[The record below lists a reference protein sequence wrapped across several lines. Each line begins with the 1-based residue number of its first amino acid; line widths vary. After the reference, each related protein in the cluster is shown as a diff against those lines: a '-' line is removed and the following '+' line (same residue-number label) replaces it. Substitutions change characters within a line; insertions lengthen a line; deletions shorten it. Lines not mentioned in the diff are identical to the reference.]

1 METRLSKKLAD
12 KIASLDISHPYVWKL
27 RLSKADFKELEVCL
41 SAIVSDCGVAA
52 LAKPENATSTIVY
65 MAEWYKRKYQSGNR
79 NQLIENLDFETLW
92 TNSGISKKRYLY
104 QDDSGQKRWLYSI
117 YVLGGLAIQHEL
129 NRHDKMKFLKGLC
142 RIYHGEN
149 YTLENLD
156 EASRAAA
163 FRESIKRQHSLYEYM
178 KEILNG
184 EMPFHEDDL
193 KDAASDVNRFV
204 ATIKAAND
212 EILKVKFRFEWQVI
226 FSPDY
231 TYMTRRLN
239 LWLKPEEVGGGLH
252 QYLRYDR
259 VHLWG
264 VPTPEKQLHL
274 FIYIRFKRGD
284 EVIEPSTMENPIITY
299 LNHSVNDFVAF
310 GVEKG
315 VQIKNIP
322 TSRFDKIEIVV
333 KDDDG
338 NEYLAQTQNTTE
350 YIQLWRQG
358 DYGEVWFSTQ
368 NTQKETA
375 LLFSNRCKL
384 KDETI
389 TEDVYRKR
397 FRDQKFGTTE
407 TWNWIYIY
415 DCVSF
420 LDEKGKEINLYN
432 RIGYDQVTTRLYTD
446 TIRYVGGGKVK
457 HYYIDYPDISDE
469 YEVDELPLI
478 FGWEDVIVRHF
489 ATKDDILHAQPEEET
504 EAEMI
509 EFKQENGKYAEWTKM
524 DEPPYGEVTLRVTV
538 KGKPLLFTVVYLPR
552 LENESPIKRDF
563 ESTLIRYKN
572 VDGTEAELQDE
583 IPMDGNPLSPTLPVR
598 YGEGERYY
606 EVDVYRPTLLKE
618 VMLDG
623 KIIEYLNDEEK
634 LNLPYIFK
642 DRVQL
647 NDFSEKG
654 YQAYECSNLCNI
666 YSQDFINISGNPS
679 VGEAALNAWRNDNH
693 YVGKL
698 LDTMAP
704 ESLVVCFGNDQE
716 QSSWKDEQ
724 ALYWNYDEKTEPEP
738 INTDEDADSKSTG
751 VIFQDISTTENL
763 QCNLG
768 MDIDNDPWAWEDIDE
783 SVTESLLKCFEVAN
797 HYGTYFFLMKPLRDM
812 DMDKDKIVSEIYEPL
827 LEKRNGTLTPED
839 KQGLLRFAE
848 ESGFDW
854 QEFNIH
860 IDNEI

>member
-1 METRLSKKLAD
+1 M
-12 KIASLDISHPYVWKL
+12 
-27 RLSKADFKELEVCL
+27 
-41 SAIVSDCGVAA
+41 
-52 LAKPENATSTIVY
+52 
-65 MAEWYKRKYQSGNR
+65 
-79 NQLIENLDFETLW
+79 
-92 TNSGISKKRYLY
+92 
-104 QDDSGQKRWLYSI
+104 
-117 YVLGGLAIQHEL
+117 
-129 NRHDKMKFLKGLC
+129 
-142 RIYHGEN
+142 
-149 YTLENLD
+149 
-156 EASRAAA
+156 
-163 FRESIKRQHSLYEYM
+163 
-178 KEILNG
+178 
-184 EMPFHEDDL
+184 
-193 KDAASDVNRFV
+193 
-204 ATIKAAND
+204 
-212 EILKVKFRFEWQVI
+212 
-226 FSPDY
+226 
-231 TYMTRRLN
+231 
-239 LWLKPEEVGGGLH
+239 
-252 QYLRYDR
+252 
-259 VHLWG
+259 
-264 VPTPEKQLHL
+264 
-274 FIYIRFKRGD
+274 
-284 EVIEPSTMENPIITY
+284 IEPSTMENPIITY

-358 DYGEVWFSTQ
+358 DYGEVWSSTQ

-704 ESLVVCFGNDQE
+704 ESLVVYFGNDQE

>member
-41 SAIVSDCGVAA
+41 SAIVSDCGIAA

-358 DYGEVWFSTQ
+358 DYGEVWSSTQ

-704 ESLVVCFGNDQE
+704 ESLVVYFGNDQE

-724 ALYWNYDEKTEPEP
+724 ALYRNYDEKTEPEP

>member
-1 METRLSKKLAD
+1 M
-12 KIASLDISHPYVWKL
+12 
-27 RLSKADFKELEVCL
+27 
-41 SAIVSDCGVAA
+41 
-52 LAKPENATSTIVY
+52 
-65 MAEWYKRKYQSGNR
+65 
-79 NQLIENLDFETLW
+79 
-92 TNSGISKKRYLY
+92 
-104 QDDSGQKRWLYSI
+104 
-117 YVLGGLAIQHEL
+117 
-129 NRHDKMKFLKGLC
+129 
-142 RIYHGEN
+142 
-149 YTLENLD
+149 
-156 EASRAAA
+156 
-163 FRESIKRQHSLYEYM
+163 
-178 KEILNG
+178 
-184 EMPFHEDDL
+184 
-193 KDAASDVNRFV
+193 
-204 ATIKAAND
+204 
-212 EILKVKFRFEWQVI
+212 
-226 FSPDY
+226 
-231 TYMTRRLN
+231 
-239 LWLKPEEVGGGLH
+239 
-252 QYLRYDR
+252 
-259 VHLWG
+259 
-264 VPTPEKQLHL
+264 
-274 FIYIRFKRGD
+274 
-284 EVIEPSTMENPIITY
+284 IEPSTMENPIITY

-315 VQIKNIP
+315 VLIKNIP

-358 DYGEVWFSTQ
+358 DYGEAWSSTQ

-375 LLFSNRCKL
+375 VLFSNRCNL
-384 KDETI
+384 KDETFS
-389 TEDVYRKR
+389 EEVYRKR
-397 FRDQKFGTTE
+397 FRDQKFGTTD

-420 LDEKGKEINLYN
+420 LDEQGKEINLYN

-457 HYYIDYPDISDE
+457 HYYIDDPDISDE

-509 EFKQENGKYAEWTKM
+509 EFKQENGRYAEWTKM
-524 DEPPYGEVTLRVTV
+524 DEPPYGEVTLRVTI

-552 LENESPIKRDF
+552 MDKASPIKRDF

-598 YGEGERYY
+598 YGEDESYY

-654 YQAYECSNLCNI
+654 YQAYECRNLSSI

-698 LDTMAP
+698 LDAMTP

-716 QSSWKDEQ
+716 HSSWKDEQ

-738 INTDEDADSKSTG
+738 INPDEDADSKSTG

-768 MDIDNDPWAWEDIDE
+768 TDIDNDPWAWEDIDE

-797 HYGTYFFLMKPLRDM
+797 HYGTYFFLMKPLRNM
-812 DMDKDKIVSEIYEPL
+812 ERDKVVSEIYEPL

-839 KQGLLRFAE
+839 KQGLLRFSE
-848 ESGFDW
+848 ESGFD
-854 QEFNIH
+854 
-860 IDNEI
+860 

>member
-27 RLSKADFKELEVCL
+27 RLSEADFNELEVCL

-79 NQLIENLDFETLW
+79 NPLIENLDLETLW
-92 TNSGISKKRYLY
+92 SNSGISKKRYLY

-193 KDAASDVNRFV
+193 QDAASDVNRFV

-231 TYMTRRLN
+231 IMTRRLN

-264 VPTPEKQLHL
+264 VPNPEKQLHL

-333 KDDDG
+333 KDDEG

-350 YIQLWRQG
+350 YIQLWRHG
-358 DYGEVWFSTQ
+358 DYGETWSSTQ

-397 FRDQKFGTTE
+397 FRDPKFGTTE

-420 LDEKGKEINLYN
+420 VDDQGKEINLYN

-457 HYYIDYPDISDE
+457 HYYIDDPDISDE

-509 EFKQENGKYAEWTKM
+509 EFKQENGRYAEWTKM
-524 DEPPYGEVTLRVTV
+524 DEPPYGEVTLRVTI

-552 LENESPIKRDF
+552 MDKASPIKRDF

-598 YGEGERYY
+598 YGEDESYY

-654 YQAYECSNLCNI
+654 YQAYECRNLRSI

-698 LDTMAP
+698 LDAMTP

-716 QSSWKDEQ
+716 HSSWKDEQ

-738 INTDEDADSKSTG
+738 INPDEDADSKSTG

-768 MDIDNDPWAWEDIDE
+768 MDIDNDPWAWDDI
-783 SVTESLLKCFEVAN
+783 TESILKCFEVAN
-797 HYGTYFFLMKPLRDM
+797 HYGTYFFLMKPLRDI
-812 DMDKDKIVSEIYEPL
+812 DKDQIVSEIYEPL
-827 LEKRNGTLTPED
+827 LEKRNGTLTTED

>member
-27 RLSKADFKELEVCL
+27 RLSEADFNELEVCL
-41 SAIVSDCGVAA
+41 STIVSDCGVAA

-79 NQLIENLDFETLW
+79 NQLIENLDLETLW

-193 KDAASDVNRFV
+193 KNAASDVNRFV

-231 TYMTRRLN
+231 TYMSRRLN

-264 VPTPEKQLHL
+264 VPNPEKQLHL

-333 KDDDG
+333 KDDEG
-338 NEYLAQTQNTTE
+338 NEYLAQTQSTTE

-358 DYGEVWFSTQ
+358 DYGETWSSTQ

-384 KDETI
+384 QDETI
-389 TEDVYRKR
+389 AENVYRKR
-397 FRDQKFGTTE
+397 FRDKKFGTTE

-420 LDEKGKEINLYN
+420 LDEQGKEINLYN

-457 HYYIDYPDISDE
+457 HYYIDDPDISDE

-509 EFKQENGKYAEWTKM
+509 EYKQENGRYTEWTKM

-552 LENESPIKRDF
+552 MEKASPIKRDF
-563 ESTLIRYKN
+563 ERTLIRYKE

-583 IPMDGNPLSPTLPVR
+583 IPMDGNPLSPTLPIR
-598 YGEGERYY
+598 YGEGESYY

-654 YQAYECSNLCNI
+654 YQAYECRNLRSI

-698 LDTMAP
+698 LDAMAP

-716 QSSWKDEQ
+716 HSSWKEEQ
-724 ALYWNYDEKTEPEP
+724 ALYWNYDEQTEPEP
-738 INTDEDADSKSTG
+738 INPNEDADSKNMG

>member
-1 METRLSKKLAD
+1 M
-12 KIASLDISHPYVWKL
+12 
-27 RLSKADFKELEVCL
+27 
-41 SAIVSDCGVAA
+41 
-52 LAKPENATSTIVY
+52 
-65 MAEWYKRKYQSGNR
+65 
-79 NQLIENLDFETLW
+79 
-92 TNSGISKKRYLY
+92 
-104 QDDSGQKRWLYSI
+104 
-117 YVLGGLAIQHEL
+117 
-129 NRHDKMKFLKGLC
+129 
-142 RIYHGEN
+142 
-149 YTLENLD
+149 
-156 EASRAAA
+156 
-163 FRESIKRQHSLYEYM
+163 
-178 KEILNG
+178 
-184 EMPFHEDDL
+184 
-193 KDAASDVNRFV
+193 
-204 ATIKAAND
+204 
-212 EILKVKFRFEWQVI
+212 
-226 FSPDY
+226 
-231 TYMTRRLN
+231 
-239 LWLKPEEVGGGLH
+239 
-252 QYLRYDR
+252 
-259 VHLWG
+259 
-264 VPTPEKQLHL
+264 
-274 FIYIRFKRGD
+274 
-284 EVIEPSTMENPIITY
+284 
-299 LNHSVNDFVAF
+299 
-310 GVEKG
+310 
-315 VQIKNIP
+315 
-322 TSRFDKIEIVV
+322 
-333 KDDDG
+333 
-338 NEYLAQTQNTTE
+338 
-350 YIQLWRQG
+350 
-358 DYGEVWFSTQ
+358 
-368 NTQKETA
+368 
-375 LLFSNRCKL
+375 
-384 KDETI
+384 KDETFS
-389 TEDVYRKR
+389 EEVYRKR
-397 FRDQKFGTTE
+397 FRDQKFGTTD

-420 LDEKGKEINLYN
+420 LDEQGKEINLYN

-457 HYYIDYPDISDE
+457 HYYIDDPDISDE

-509 EFKQENGKYAEWTKM
+509 EFKQENGRYAEWTKM
-524 DEPPYGEVTLRVTV
+524 DEPPYGEVTLRVTI

-552 LENESPIKRDF
+552 MDKASPIKRDF

-598 YGEGERYY
+598 YGEDESYY

-654 YQAYECSNLCNI
+654 YQAYECRNLSSI

-698 LDTMAP
+698 LDAMTP

-716 QSSWKDEQ
+716 HSSWKDEQ

-738 INTDEDADSKSTG
+738 INPDEDADSKSTG

-768 MDIDNDPWAWEDIDE
+768 TDIDNDPWAWEDIDE

-797 HYGTYFFLMKPLRDM
+797 HYGTYFFLMKPLRNM
-812 DMDKDKIVSEIYEPL
+812 ERDKVVSEIYEPL

-839 KQGLLRFAE
+839 KQGLLRFSE

>member
-1 METRLSKKLAD
+1 M
-12 KIASLDISHPYVWKL
+12 
-27 RLSKADFKELEVCL
+27 
-41 SAIVSDCGVAA
+41 
-52 LAKPENATSTIVY
+52 
-65 MAEWYKRKYQSGNR
+65 
-79 NQLIENLDFETLW
+79 
-92 TNSGISKKRYLY
+92 
-104 QDDSGQKRWLYSI
+104 
-117 YVLGGLAIQHEL
+117 
-129 NRHDKMKFLKGLC
+129 
-142 RIYHGEN
+142 
-149 YTLENLD
+149 
-156 EASRAAA
+156 
-163 FRESIKRQHSLYEYM
+163 
-178 KEILNG
+178 
-184 EMPFHEDDL
+184 
-193 KDAASDVNRFV
+193 
-204 ATIKAAND
+204 
-212 EILKVKFRFEWQVI
+212 
-226 FSPDY
+226 
-231 TYMTRRLN
+231 
-239 LWLKPEEVGGGLH
+239 H

-264 VPTPEKQLHL
+264 VPNPEKQLHL
-274 FIYIRFKRGD
+274 FIYIRFKRGN

-358 DYGEVWFSTQ
+358 DYGEAWSSTQ

-375 LLFSNRCKL
+375 VLFSNRCNL
-384 KDETI
+384 KDETFS
-389 TEDVYRKR
+389 EEVYRKR
-397 FRDQKFGTTE
+397 FRDQKFGTTD

-420 LDEKGKEINLYN
+420 LDEQGKEINLYN

-457 HYYIDYPDISDE
+457 HYYIDDPDISDE

-509 EFKQENGKYAEWTKM
+509 EFKQENGRYAEWTKM
-524 DEPPYGEVTLRVTV
+524 DEPPYGEVTLRVTI

-552 LENESPIKRDF
+552 MDKASPIKRDF

-598 YGEGERYY
+598 YGEDESYY

-654 YQAYECSNLCNI
+654 YQAYECRNLSSI

-698 LDTMAP
+698 LDAMTP

-716 QSSWKDEQ
+716 HSSWKDEQ

-738 INTDEDADSKSTG
+738 INPDEDADSKSTG

-768 MDIDNDPWAWEDIDE
+768 TDIDNDPWAWGDIDE

-797 HYGTYFFLMKPLRDM
+797 HYGTYFFLMKPLRNM
-812 DMDKDKIVSEIYEPL
+812 ERDKVVSEIYEPL

-839 KQGLLRFAE
+839 KQGLLRFSE

>member
-1 METRLSKKLAD
+1 
-12 KIASLDISHPYVWKL
+12 
-27 RLSKADFKELEVCL
+27 
-41 SAIVSDCGVAA
+41 
-52 LAKPENATSTIVY
+52 
-65 MAEWYKRKYQSGNR
+65 
-79 NQLIENLDFETLW
+79 
-92 TNSGISKKRYLY
+92 
-104 QDDSGQKRWLYSI
+104 
-117 YVLGGLAIQHEL
+117 
-129 NRHDKMKFLKGLC
+129 
-142 RIYHGEN
+142 
-149 YTLENLD
+149 
-156 EASRAAA
+156 
-163 FRESIKRQHSLYEYM
+163 
-178 KEILNG
+178 
-184 EMPFHEDDL
+184 
-193 KDAASDVNRFV
+193 
-204 ATIKAAND
+204 
-212 EILKVKFRFEWQVI
+212 
-226 FSPDY
+226 
-231 TYMTRRLN
+231 MTRRLN

-264 VPTPEKQLHL
+264 VPNPEKQLHL

-358 DYGEVWFSTQ
+358 DYGEAWSSTQ

-375 LLFSNRCKL
+375 VLFSNRCNL
-384 KDETI
+384 KDETFS
-389 TEDVYRKR
+389 EEVYRKR
-397 FRDQKFGTTE
+397 FRDQKFGTTD

-420 LDEKGKEINLYN
+420 LDEQGKEINLYN

-446 TIRYVGGGKVK
+446 TISYVGGGKVK
-457 HYYIDYPDISDE
+457 HYYIDDPDISDE

-509 EFKQENGKYAEWTKM
+509 EFKQENGRYAEWTKM
-524 DEPPYGEVTLRVTV
+524 DEPPYGEVTLRVTI

-552 LENESPIKRDF
+552 MDKASPIKRDF

-598 YGEGERYY
+598 YGEDESYY

-654 YQAYECSNLCNI
+654 YQAYECRNLSSI

-698 LDTMAP
+698 LDAMTP

-716 QSSWKDEQ
+716 HSSWKDEQ

-738 INTDEDADSKSTG
+738 INPDEDADSKSTG

-768 MDIDNDPWAWEDIDE
+768 TDIDNDPWAWEDIDE

-797 HYGTYFFLMKPLRDM
+797 HYGTYFFLMKPLRNM
-812 DMDKDKIVSEIYEPL
+812 ERDKVVSEIYEPL

-839 KQGLLRFAE
+839 KQGLLRFSE

>member
-1 METRLSKKLAD
+1 M
-12 KIASLDISHPYVWKL
+12 
-27 RLSKADFKELEVCL
+27 
-41 SAIVSDCGVAA
+41 
-52 LAKPENATSTIVY
+52 
-65 MAEWYKRKYQSGNR
+65 
-79 NQLIENLDFETLW
+79 
-92 TNSGISKKRYLY
+92 
-104 QDDSGQKRWLYSI
+104 
-117 YVLGGLAIQHEL
+117 
-129 NRHDKMKFLKGLC
+129 
-142 RIYHGEN
+142 
-149 YTLENLD
+149 
-156 EASRAAA
+156 
-163 FRESIKRQHSLYEYM
+163 
-178 KEILNG
+178 
-184 EMPFHEDDL
+184 
-193 KDAASDVNRFV
+193 
-204 ATIKAAND
+204 
-212 EILKVKFRFEWQVI
+212 
-226 FSPDY
+226 
-231 TYMTRRLN
+231 
-239 LWLKPEEVGGGLH
+239 
-252 QYLRYDR
+252 
-259 VHLWG
+259 
-264 VPTPEKQLHL
+264 
-274 FIYIRFKRGD
+274 
-284 EVIEPSTMENPIITY
+284 
-299 LNHSVNDFVAF
+299 NDFVAF

-333 KDDDG
+333 KDDEG

-358 DYGEVWFSTQ
+358 DYGEAWTSTQ

-375 LLFSNRCKL
+375 LLFSYRCKL

-389 TEDVYRKR
+389 AENVYRKR

-420 LDEKGKEINLYN
+420 LDEQGKEINLYN

-457 HYYIDYPDISDE
+457 HYYINDPNISDE

-509 EFKQENGKYAEWTKM
+509 EYKQENGRYTEWTKLN
-524 DEPPYGEVTLRVTV
+524 EPPYGEVTLRVTV

-552 LENESPIKRDF
+552 LEKASPIKRDF

-583 IPMDGNPLSPTLPVR
+583 IPMDRNPLSPTLPVR
-598 YGEGERYY
+598 YGEDESYY

-654 YQAYECSNLCNI
+654 YQAYECRNLSSI

-698 LDTMAP
+698 LDAMTP

-716 QSSWKDEQ
+716 HSSWKDEQ

-738 INTDEDADSKSTG
+738 INPDEDADSKSTG

-768 MDIDNDPWAWEDIDE
+768 TDIDNDPWAWEDIDE

-797 HYGTYFFLMKPLRDM
+797 HYGTYFFLMKPLRN
-812 DMDKDKIVSEIYEPL
+812 MDKDKIVSEIYEPL

>member
-1 METRLSKKLAD
+1 
-12 KIASLDISHPYVWKL
+12 
-27 RLSKADFKELEVCL
+27 
-41 SAIVSDCGVAA
+41 
-52 LAKPENATSTIVY
+52 
-65 MAEWYKRKYQSGNR
+65 
-79 NQLIENLDFETLW
+79 
-92 TNSGISKKRYLY
+92 
-104 QDDSGQKRWLYSI
+104 
-117 YVLGGLAIQHEL
+117 
-129 NRHDKMKFLKGLC
+129 
-142 RIYHGEN
+142 
-149 YTLENLD
+149 
-156 EASRAAA
+156 
-163 FRESIKRQHSLYEYM
+163 
-178 KEILNG
+178 
-184 EMPFHEDDL
+184 
-193 KDAASDVNRFV
+193 
-204 ATIKAAND
+204 
-212 EILKVKFRFEWQVI
+212 
-226 FSPDY
+226 
-231 TYMTRRLN
+231 MTRRLN

-264 VPTPEKQLHL
+264 VPNPEKQLHL
-274 FIYIRFKRGD
+274 FIYIRFKRGN

-358 DYGEVWFSTQ
+358 DYGEAWSSTQ

-375 LLFSNRCKL
+375 VLFSNRCNL
-384 KDETI
+384 KDETFS
-389 TEDVYRKR
+389 EEVYRKR
-397 FRDQKFGTTE
+397 FRDQKFGTTD

-420 LDEKGKEINLYN
+420 LDEQCKEINLYN

-457 HYYIDYPDISDE
+457 HYYIDDPDISDE

-509 EFKQENGKYAEWTKM
+509 EFKQENGRYAEWTKM
-524 DEPPYGEVTLRVTV
+524 DEPPYGEVTLRVTI

-552 LENESPIKRDF
+552 MDKASPIKRDF

-598 YGEGERYY
+598 YGEDESYY

-654 YQAYECSNLCNI
+654 YQAYECRNLSSI

-698 LDTMAP
+698 LDAMTP

-716 QSSWKDEQ
+716 HSSWKDEQ

-738 INTDEDADSKSTG
+738 INPDEDADSKSTG

-768 MDIDNDPWAWEDIDE
+768 TDIDNDPWAWGDIDE

-797 HYGTYFFLMKPLRDM
+797 HYGTYFFLMKPLRNM
-812 DMDKDKIVSEIYEPL
+812 ERDKVVSEIYEPL

-839 KQGLLRFAE
+839 KQGLLRFSE

>member
-1 METRLSKKLAD
+1 MPRRLSKSLAD
-12 KIASLDISHPYVWKL
+12 KIASLDICHPYVWKL
-27 RLSKADFKELEVCL
+27 RLSEADFKELEVCL
-41 SAIVSDCGVAA
+41 SAIASDGGTAA
-52 LAKPENATSTIVY
+52 LAKPENALTTIVY
-65 MAEWYKRKYQSGNR
+65 MAEWYKREYQSGNR
-79 NQLIENLDFETLW
+79 NQLIENLDLETLW
-92 TNSGISKKRYLY
+92 ANAGISKKRYLY

-129 NRHDKMKFLKGLC
+129 NRHDRMKFLKGLC

-184 EMPFHEDDL
+184 ELPFHEDDL

-212 EILKVKFRFEWQVI
+212 EVLKVKFRLEWVVN

-239 LWLKPEEVGGGLH
+239 LLLKPEEVGGGLH

-264 VPTPEKQLHL
+264 VQNPEGQRHL
-274 FIYIRFKRGD
+274 LIFIRFKNGD
-284 EVIEPSTMENPIITY
+284 EVIEPSTMDRPIITY

-333 KDDDG
+333 KDEAG

-350 YIQLWRQG
+350 YLQLWREG
-358 DYGEVWFSTQ
+358 DHGDNWTSTR
-368 NTQKETA
+368 NTRKETA

-389 TEDVYRKR
+389 AAEVFRKR
-397 FRDQKFGTTE
+397 FRDRKFGATE
-407 TWNWIYIY
+407 SWNWIYIY
-415 DCVSF
+415 DSVSF
-420 LDEKGKEINLYN
+420 MDEKGKEINLYN

-446 TIRYVGGGKVK
+446 TVRYVGGGKVR
-457 HYYIDYPDISDE
+457 HYYIDDPDISDD
-469 YEVDELPLI
+469 YNVDELPLI

-509 EFKQENGKYAEWTKM
+509 EFKQENGRYTEWTNE
-524 DEPPYGEVTLRVTV
+524 DEPSYGEVKLRVTV
-538 KGKPLLFTVVYLPR
+538 KGNPLPFDVVYLPG
-552 LENESPIKRDF
+552 LDKASPILRDF
-563 ESTLIRYKN
+563 KASVIRYKH
-572 VDGTEAELQDE
+572 VDGTVAELQDE
-583 IPMDGNPLSPTLPVR
+583 IPMDRMPLSPILPVR
-598 YGEGERYY
+598 FGDDESYY

-623 KIIEYLNDEEK
+623 KIIHYLNDDEK

-654 YQAYECSNLCNI
+654 YQAYECCNLCGI
-666 YSQDFINISGNPS
+666 YTQDFINIAGNPS
-679 VGEAALNAWRNDNH
+679 IGEAALNAWRNDNH
-693 YVGKL
+693 YLGKL
-698 LDTMAP
+698 LDAMAP
-704 ESLVVCFGNDQE
+704 ESLVVCFGNDQKH
-716 QSSWKDEQ
+716 SSWKGEQ
-724 ALYWNYDEKTEPEP
+724 AVFWNYDEHTEPEP
-738 INTDEDADSKSTG
+738 INTDEDADGKDVG
-751 VIFQDISTTENL
+751 VIFQDISMTDDL

-768 MDIDNDPWAWEDIDE
+768 MDIDNDPWAWDDI
-783 SVTESLLKCFEVAN
+783 TESLLKCFEVAN

-812 DMDKDKIVSEIYEPL
+812 GKNKIVPEVYEPL
-827 LEKRNGTLTPED
+827 LEKRNGTLTSED
-839 KQGLLRFAE
+839 KQGLIRFAE

-854 QEFNIH
+854 QEFNMY
-860 IDNEI
+860 IDNET

>member
-1 METRLSKKLAD
+1 M
-12 KIASLDISHPYVWKL
+12 
-27 RLSKADFKELEVCL
+27 
-41 SAIVSDCGVAA
+41 
-52 LAKPENATSTIVY
+52 
-65 MAEWYKRKYQSGNR
+65 
-79 NQLIENLDFETLW
+79 
-92 TNSGISKKRYLY
+92 
-104 QDDSGQKRWLYSI
+104 
-117 YVLGGLAIQHEL
+117 
-129 NRHDKMKFLKGLC
+129 
-142 RIYHGEN
+142 
-149 YTLENLD
+149 
-156 EASRAAA
+156 
-163 FRESIKRQHSLYEYM
+163 
-178 KEILNG
+178 
-184 EMPFHEDDL
+184 
-193 KDAASDVNRFV
+193 
-204 ATIKAAND
+204 
-212 EILKVKFRFEWQVI
+212 
-226 FSPDY
+226 
-231 TYMTRRLN
+231 
-239 LWLKPEEVGGGLH
+239 
-252 QYLRYDR
+252 
-259 VHLWG
+259 
-264 VPTPEKQLHL
+264 
-274 FIYIRFKRGD
+274 
-284 EVIEPSTMENPIITY
+284 
-299 LNHSVNDFVAF
+299 
-310 GVEKG
+310 
-315 VQIKNIP
+315 
-322 TSRFDKIEIVV
+322 V
-333 KDDDG
+333 KDDEG

-358 DYGEVWFSTQ
+358 DYGEVWSSTQ

-397 FRDQKFGTTE
+397 FRDPKFGTTE

-420 LDEKGKEINLYN
+420 VDDQGKEINLYN

-457 HYYIDYPDISDE
+457 HYYIDDPDISDE

-509 EFKQENGKYAEWTKM
+509 EFKQENGRYTEWTKL

-552 LENESPIKRDF
+552 MEKASPIKRDF
-563 ESTLIRYKN
+563 ERTLIRYKQ

-598 YGEGERYY
+598 YGEDESYY

-654 YQAYECSNLCNI
+654 YQAYECRNLCNI

>member
-27 RLSKADFKELEVCL
+27 RLSEADFNELEVCL
-41 SAIVSDCGVAA
+41 SAIVSEYGVAA
-52 LAKPENATSTIVY
+52 LAKPENAMTTIVY

-79 NQLIENLDFETLW
+79 NQLIENLDLETLW
-92 TNSGISKKRYLY
+92 NNSGISKKRYLY

-129 NRHDKMKFLKGLC
+129 NRHDKLKFLKGLC

-193 KDAASDVNRFV
+193 QDAASDVNRFV

-212 EILKVKFRFEWQVI
+212 KILKVKFRFEWQVI

-264 VPTPEKQLHL
+264 VPNPEKQLHL

-284 EVIEPSTMENPIITY
+284 EVIEPSTMDNPIITY

-315 VQIKNIP
+315 VQIKNFP
-322 TSRFDKIEIVV
+322 TLRFDKIEIVV
-333 KDDDG
+333 KDDEG

-358 DYGEVWFSTQ
+358 EYGETWSSTQ

-384 KDETI
+384 KDETFA
-389 TEDVYRKR
+389 ENVYRKR

-457 HYYIDYPDISDE
+457 HYYMDDPDISDE

-509 EFKQENGKYAEWTKM
+509 EYKQENGRYAEWTKL

-552 LENESPIKRDF
+552 MEKASPIERDF
-563 ESTLIRYKN
+563 EHALIRYKK

-598 YGEGERYY
+598 YGEDESYY

-623 KIIEYLNDEEK
+623 KIIDYLKDEEK

-654 YQAYECSNLCNI
+654 YQAYECRNLRSI
-666 YSQDFINISGNPS
+666 YSQDFINISSNPS

-698 LDTMAP
+698 LDAMAP
-704 ESLVVCFGNDQE
+704 ESLVVYFGNDQE
-716 QSSWKDEQ
+716 HSSWKGEQ
-724 ALYWNYDEKTEPEP
+724 ALYWNYDEQTEPEP
-738 INTDEDADSKSTG
+738 INPDEDADSKNMG
-751 VIFQDISTTENL
+751 VIFQDISKTENL

-768 MDIDNDPWAWEDIDE
+768 MDIDNDPWAWDDIEE
-783 SVTESLLKCFEVAN
+783 SVTESILKCFEVAN
-797 HYGTYFFLMKPLRDM
+797 HYGTYFFLMKPLRDI
-812 DMDKDKIVSEIYEPL
+812 DKDQIVSEIYEPL
-827 LEKRNGTLTPED
+827 LEKRNGTLTTED